1 MMLEPQFKI
10 TSSRNELIISYQQ
23 GRKVI
28 DFSYQVHDGRNQPHL
43 DRLKDNVRKNYKN
56 NMTIDKVY
64 TLGYK
69 YNITP
74 VVKSQRILF

>member
-1 MMLEPQFKI
+1 MLEPKFEI
-10 TSSRNELIISYQQ
+10 TSSRDELIISYHQ

-28 DFSYQVHDGRNQPHL
+28 DFSYQVYDGRHQVHL

-56 NMTIDKVY
+56 TMTIDKVY
-64 TLGYK
+64 TLGRK

-74 VVKSQRILF
+74 VIKSQRIIF